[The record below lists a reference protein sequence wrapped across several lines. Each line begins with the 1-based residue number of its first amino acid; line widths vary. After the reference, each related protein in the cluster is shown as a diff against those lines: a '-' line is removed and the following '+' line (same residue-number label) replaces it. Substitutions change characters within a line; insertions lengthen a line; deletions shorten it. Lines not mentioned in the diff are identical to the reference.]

1 MRLRRLCEKK
11 ATGKCHVDETTRQD
25 YLSGG
30 ERREW
35 LEIALL
41 ECLKKHGVHRDAT
54 KKVRVGLCQKK
65 SLSKKGY
72 IRVFKSKPLQGV
84 NIYISYMYICW
95 RVF

>member
-72 IRVFKSKPLQGV
+72 IIECSNPNPYKV
-84 NIYISYMYICW
+84 
-95 RVF
+95 